1 MQTLKKEIRDRI
13 IIESKKEFLKYG
25 FKGTSLRKVAEKAGI
40 SLSNIYNYF
49 PSKDDIF
56 VEIVKDAADY
66 IEIILK
72 ASEGKEYKEEETPE
86 SLEWHIGFINMIYKL
101 ISVYREQLKL
111 LLVLSEGSIYEGYK
125 DKTVKRYIELQPC
138 NKTNTDNEPIVSYFF
153 MYNFTM
159 FYLNYLENLV
169 REDICESDIKKYL
182 VEMTV
187 YSYNGFKAIVNK
199 DEKIF
204 NEIIRQIGV

>member
-1 MQTLKKEIRDRI
+1 MQTLKKDIRDKI
-13 IIESKKEFLKYG
+13 IDESKKEFLKHG
-25 FKGTSLRKVAEKAGI
+25 FKGTSLRKIAENAGI

-49 PSKDDIF
+49 NSKDDIF
-56 VEIVKDAADY
+56 VEIVKEAADY

-72 ASEGKEYKEEETPE
+72 ASEGKEYREEETPE
-86 SLEWHIGFINMIYKL
+86 SLEWHIGFVNMIFKL

-111 LLVLSEGSIYEGYK
+111 LLALSEGSIYEGYK

-138 NKTNTDNEPIVSYFF
+138 NKTNTGKEPIVSYFF

-169 REDICESDIKKYL
+169 KEDICENDIKMYL
-182 VEMTV
+182 VEMTM
-187 YSYNGFKAIVNK
+187 YSYNGFKSIVNK
-199 DEKIF
+199 DEKMF
-204 NEIIRQIGV
+204 SEIIRRIGV